1 VNPMFR
7 LRAALAAA
15 LLMLLAACG
24 PGVGGTGTG
33 AAPDPGVSGLQYFGA
48 TPQNVCLG
56 PLANALGCAAVGGS
70 DPPTAQTPRH
80 FATDCAVASFSGDAV
95 ELDALCSGWFFSGR
109 WGLGADGGG
118 RYHGLVGPDPL
129 QPPTHPATLEVQV
142 QGADLLL
149 TLRAADGQVLVGPL
163 LLSPV
168 PGTP

>member
-1 VNPMFR
+1 MNPLFR
-7 LRAALAAA
+7 LRAAFVAGILA
-15 LLMLLAACG
+15 LLSACG

-33 AAPDPGVSGLQYFGA
+33 AAPDPGVSGLQFFGA

-56 PLANALGCAAVGGS
+56 PLATALGCAAVVGAEPA
-70 DPPTAQTPRH
+70 PPLSPRH
-80 FATDCAVASFSGDAV
+80 FATGCAVASFSGDAV

-109 WGLGADGGG
+109 WGLAADGAG
-118 RYHGLVGPDPL
+118 RYHGLVGPDPV
-129 QPPTHPATLEVQV
+129 QPPTHPATLEVQA

-149 TLRAADGQVLVGPL
+149 TLHAADGQVLAGPL